1 MLSHVNL
8 LHRQM
13 MISRISRMV
22 CYAIFH
28 FISCKCKDI
37 KTHRKLNISHS
48 KVFPHLEIAKD
59 VNPECEQMLPSYSF
73 PAYTFQ
79 FLSMSNVTNF
89 TDVNVKFYFT
99 IQFLHRIYLKA
110 SDSNSGFSMSTLEG
124 MKERKPVRCLKD

>member
-1 MLSHVNL
+1 MTSCAFACEPFTCT
-8 LHRQM
+8 QM

-28 FISCKCKDI
+28 FISCKCKVI

-48 KVFPHLEIAKD
+48 KVFPNLKVAKD
-59 VNPECEQMLPSYSF
+59 VNPEQMLIYHPILSQHIPSSF
-73 PAYTFQ
+73 
-79 FLSMSNVTNF
+79 SISNF
-89 TDVNVKFYFT
+89 TDVNVKIYFK